1 MKTFTTL
8 SETEMFEAG
17 YQFQPVELGQFRVG
31 KSVDDAIEIKSSYD
45 ASQKLL
51 VTVSIVG
58 WHPLLL
64 CWRNTVQIP
73 PRDLPRVRLIQQ
85 PKTSVETGQRDS
97 IVELDED
104 GAPVAYTEDQLRW
117 SDEWGMSNALST
129 EAARATKNSK
139 TLVFKVIGSVIPEYE
154 IGDPIATLTFGLESQ
169 QDTVDVRAV
178 VTNIVMD
185 TTAAGFGVT
194 YQCLRP

>member
-1 MKTFTTL
+1 M
-8 SETEMFEAG
+8 
-17 YQFQPVELGQFRVG
+17 
-31 KSVDDAIEIKSSYD
+31 
-45 ASQKLL
+45 
-51 VTVSIVG
+51 
-58 WHPLLL
+58 
-64 CWRNTVQIP
+64 CWRNTEQIP
-73 PRDLPRVRLIQQ
+73 PRDLPRVRLLQQ
-85 PKTSVETGQRDS
+85 PKTSLETGLHDS
-97 IVELDED
+97 VVEIED
-104 GAPVAYTEDQLRW
+104 GTPIVYTVDQTRW

-154 IGDPIATLTFGLESQ
+154 IGDPIATLTFGLDSQ

-185 TTAAGFGVT
+185 TTASGFGVT